1 MECRN
6 ADSLCDRIL
15 HGRMNAVNVAV
26 VGAGVTGL
34 SIAWNLRRWGIDAV
48 VLERRGVAAGAS
60 GVQPGGVRQQWGT
73 AVNCR
78 LARESAA
85 FYRDAREH
93 LGGPLELPFTACGY
107 LFLAHSDDALE
118 QLRANAAVQAAGGVP
133 SRLVDADEAARL
145 VPGLTTES
153 VVGASWCGED
163 GYVDRPQAVVEAFA
177 RDATLELAEV
187 VAIRREGTS
196 WRLALR
202 DGGYLDAETVVVAA
216 GADTPALLAPLG
228 IDVPIEP
235 ESRWLFLSEPIGE
248 RLVEPLV
255 VSAERRFAAKQLAD
269 GRVLASDLA
278 AVDDTDA
285 NAPEW
290 RAAIRRSIRELLPI
304 LEHVDF
310 NVLVH
315 GVYDVTPDRQAIVG
329 PVPGEDGL
337 WLAAGFSGHGFML
350 APAVGRV
357 VAEAITGGAHDEA
370 LSVIDPARFAE
381 HRLVPEPQLV

>member
-1 MECRN
+1 MR
-6 ADSLCDRIL
+6 
-15 HGRMNAVNVAV
+15 AVNVAV

-34 SIAWNLRRWGIDAV
+34 SIAWHLCRRGVEAV
-48 VLERRGVAAGAS
+48 VVERAGVAAGAS

-93 LGGPLELPFTACGY
+93 LGGPLELPFSACGY
-107 LFLAHSDDALE
+107 LFLAHSAAALE
-118 QLRANAAVQAAGGVP
+118 HLRTNVAVQTAAGVP
-133 SRLVDADEAARL
+133 SRLVDADGAARL
-145 VPGLTTES
+145 VPGLAVES
-153 VVGASWCGED
+153 VAGASWCHED
-163 GYVDRPQAVVEAFA
+163 GYVDRPQAVVESFA
-177 RDATLELAEV
+177 REARVEIAEV
-187 VAIRREGTS
+187 AAIGREGTA
-196 WRLALR
+196 WRLELR
-202 DGGYLDAETVVVAA
+202 DGDHLAAETVVVAA
-216 GADTPALLAPLG
+216 GVDTPGLLAPLG
-228 IDVPIEP
+228 IEIPIER
-235 ESRWLFLSEPIGE
+235 ESRWLFLSDPIGE

-269 GRVLASDLA
+269 GRVLASDLS
-278 AVDDTDA
+278 AVAETDER
-285 NAPEW
+285 APEW
-290 RAAIRRSIRELLPI
+290 RAAIRRSVRELLPV

-310 NVLVH
+310 SVLVH

-350 APAVGRV
+350 APAVGRI
-357 VAEAITGGAHDEA
+357 VADAIAGGARDEA
-370 LSVIDPARFAE
+370 LSIIDPARFAE

>member
-1 MECRN
+1 MK
-6 ADSLCDRIL
+6 
-15 HGRMNAVNVAV
+15 AVNVAV

-34 SIAWNLRRWGIDAV
+34 SVAWHLRRRGIETV
-48 VLERRGVAAGAS
+48 VVERAGVAAGAS

-85 FYRDAREH
+85 FYRHAGEQLD
-93 LGGPLELPFTACGY
+93 GPLELPFTACGY
-107 LFLAHSDDALE
+107 LFLAHSNEALA
-118 QLRANAAVQAAGGVP
+118 QLRANVAVQAAAGVP

-145 VPGLTTES
+145 VHGLAVET
-153 VVGASWCGED
+153 VAGASWSGGD

-177 RDATLELAEV
+177 REATVEIADV
-187 VAIRREGTS
+187 AAIRREGS
-196 WRLALR
+196 DWQLAFR
-202 DGGYLDAETVVVAA
+202 AGGRLDAETVVVAA
-216 GADTPALLAPLG
+216 GVDTPALLAPLG
-228 IDVPIEP
+228 VDVPIAR
-235 ESRWLFLSEPIGE
+235 ESRWLFLSEPIAE

-269 GRVLASDLA
+269 GRVLASDLS
-278 AVDDTDA
+278 AVAETDA
-285 NAPEW
+285 GAPTW
-290 RAAIRRSIRELLPI
+290 RAAIRRSMRELLPV

-310 NVLVH
+310 SVLVH

-350 APAVGRV
+350 APAIGRI
-357 VAEAITGGAHDEA
+357 VAEAIAGERSDDA
-370 LSVIDPARFAE
+370 LSILDLARFAE
-381 HRLVPEPQLV
+381 GRLVPEPQLV